1 MIKKTFFD
9 FDFNI
14 KNQNHIKI
22 YITYKIILNIL
33 QADHEYAVL
42 YFTDRFNSVILI
54 PENINICKYNIYS
67 KKYFLI
73 ESSFN
78 EVNNSSLYYYF
89 WDCKNNYMFRY
100 NGKVIIEIKSHQ
112 EKIWKIS
119 TIKYSICEIIQP
131 LISNDSNELLE
142 NNILVI

>member
-54 PENINICKYNIYS
+54 PENINIHKYNIDS
-67 KKYFLI
+67 KKYFLV

-78 EVNNSSLYYYF
+78 EVNNSSPYYYF
-89 WDCKNNYMFRY
+89 WDSKNNYMFQY
-100 NGKVIIEIKSHQ
+100 NGKVIIEIKSNQ

-119 TIKYSICEIIQP
+119 TIKYATSEIICSSIAP
-131 LISNDSNELLE
+131 DSTKITK
-142 NNILVI
+142 NNILVV

>member
-33 QADHEYAVL
+33 QADYEYAVL
-42 YFTDRFNSVILI
+42 YFTNNYDNIIII
-54 PENINICKYNIYS
+54 PENINIHKYNIDS

-78 EVNNSSLYYYF
+78 EVNNNSPYYYF

-100 NGKVIIEIKSHQ
+100 NGKVIIEIKSNL

-119 TIKYSICEIIQP
+119 TIKYSTCKIIESI
-131 LISNDSNELLE
+131 ISNGSYNSSE

>member
-33 QADHEYAVL
+33 QADHEYGVL
-42 YFTDRFNSVILI
+42 YFTDNYDNVIII
-54 PENINICKYNIYS
+54 PESIILHKYNIDS
-67 KKYFLI
+67 KKYFLVQ
-73 ESSFN
+73 SSFN
-78 EVNNSSLYYYF
+78 EVNNNSIYYYF
-89 WDCKNNYMFRY
+89 WDCKNNYMFQY
-100 NGKVIIEIKSHQ
+100 NGKVIIEIKSNPQ
-112 EKIWKIS
+112 KIWKIS
-119 TIKYSICEIIQP
+119 TIKYGTCKIIEP
-131 LISNDSNELLE
+131 IISSDLSDSSE

>member
-33 QADHEYAVL
+33 QADNEYAVL
-42 YFTDRFNSVILI
+42 YFTDNYDNVIII
-54 PENINICKYNIYS
+54 PESIILHKYNIDS
-67 KKYFLI
+67 KKYFLVQ
-73 ESSFN
+73 SSFN
-78 EVNNSSLYYYF
+78 EVNNSSPYYYF
-89 WDCKNNYMFRY
+89 WDSKNNYMFQY
-100 NGKVIIEIKSHQ
+100 NGKVIIEIKSNPG
-112 EKIWKIS
+112 KIWKIS
-119 TIKYSICEIIQP
+119 TIKYATYKIIEP
-131 LISNDSNELLE
+131 IISSDLSDSSE